1 VKDVDGALKGC
12 APSVRYAVRRLV
24 RGLGSARESARQGFA
39 LALTTLMCTLPVIH
53 GDAVMQLIE
62 SILEVT
68 SAMKGQVG
76 LIYRH
81 FL

>member
-1 VKDVDGALKGC
+1 MSKVAHSSLMAVPEIDPVLGACCG
-12 APSVRYAVRRLV
+12 PWQ
-24 RGLGSARESARQGFA
+24 SARQGFA